1 MFANDLISLNYEG
14 GFEAQDQC
22 PTTMTSNFEDY
33 PDHHHA
39 KKSVLAKVKE
49 KALKWRNL
57 LAKKKQVND
66 KANETP
72 AWGVSLEE
80 EEDDDD
86 EQNPEFRGAPSNHFL
101 HTKTHVNTYISSV
114 LNSNLC
120 SQVYESE
127 RAPEAYQGGEVME
140 HKKPPVLLHRNPAQ
154 ELAMKHVDELA
165 LHHLDEFIETSTP
178 RSNSKPMHDDLNEEK
193 ARCLAPHPTPTHDL
207 NSETKRDN
215 TIKKSAS
222 QKTLTEAVSKILAPA
237 CNMVSDATQ
246 TIVSK
251 LQHPSVDEEIGSKMK
266 YDKGVSVKEFVL
278 QKLEPGEDD
287 KALSKVITE
296 SMSPRKSNQAG
307 EKGVMEKFREAVSSL
322 LGKQEDRKTP
332 IPLSTNPQ
340 EGTIYILLR
349 EYSPLNFF

>member
-1 MFANDLISLNYEG
+1 MAEMNGLRSSDSSSMRGQPHSG
-14 GFEAQDQC
+14 GFEVQDQC

-33 PDHHHA
+33 PDHHQA

-80 EEDDDD
+80 EDDDDDD
-86 EQNPEFRGAPSNHFL
+86 EQNPEFRGAPM
-101 HTKTHVNTYISSV
+101 
-114 LNSNLC
+114 
-120 SQVYESE
+120 YESE
-127 RAPEAYQGGEVME
+127 RAPEAYQGGEVKE

-178 RSNSKPMHDDLNEEK
+178 RSNSKPVHDDLNEEK

-340 EGTIYILLR
+340 EVDVK
-349 EYSPLNFF
+349 